1 MDEALFFSLQL
12 EKFPGHEATM
22 RQFAEANGIPFDLA
36 LIYQLIEDRQRERN
50 AQCDTSHNEPR
61 NQLHEKQTNH
71 LPDLVKDSVLT
82 ANDHIAR
89 WHQTVT
95 AKRFPSSDTTQSRT
109 MHCAENESAKPS
121 VHDATLIPAIIA
133 RRRSLGLTQLEFA
146 RRLGVSVRTY
156 QEWEQGRRRP
166 SAMAE
171 RILQYAL

>member
-12 EKFPGHEATM
+12 EKFPGHEETM
-22 RQFAEANGIPFDLA
+22 REFAETNGIPFDLA

-61 NQLHEKQTNH
+61 NPLHEKQTNH

-89 WHQTVT
+89 WHQKIIG
-95 AKRFPSSDTTQSRT
+95 KRFLSSDATQCGTSQRT
-109 MHCAENESAKPS
+109 NNESSKPS
-121 VHDATLIPAIIA
+121 LHDATLMQAILA
-133 RRRSLGLTQLEFA
+133 HRRSLGLTQLEFA

-156 QEWEQGRRRP
+156 QDWEQGRRRP
-166 SAMAE
+166 SGPAE
-171 RILQYAL
+171 RMLHQEL